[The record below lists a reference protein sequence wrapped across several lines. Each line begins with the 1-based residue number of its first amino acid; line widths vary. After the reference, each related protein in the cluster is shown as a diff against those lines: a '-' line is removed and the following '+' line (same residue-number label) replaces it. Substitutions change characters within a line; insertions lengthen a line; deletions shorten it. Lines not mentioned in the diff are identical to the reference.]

1 MPSSPDIATE
11 AGSEAAVSFRSAQ
24 HADLPTLLALIADDT
39 LGKNR
44 EFDVANPNYLKAFEA
59 ISADPNQQLLVAEL
73 DGRILG
79 MAQLSF
85 IPGLSRGG
93 AWRCNVEAVRIA
105 SDLRGQGLGAQLMQ
119 ACEERARERGCT
131 LLQLTSVLSWS
142 GLRRKPYWLQEA
154 GVQVDADEPRQ
165 TSSSHHRSRRSV
177 PRRLWTTCASP
188 WGSSPAEGRARWG
201 EDRYRACRKTLPA
214 SLLRSAQPL
223 TPDPSPVG
231 RGEQSVKLRRP

>member
-131 LLQLTSVLSWS
+131 LLQLTSAASRADAHRFYR
-142 GLRRKPYWLQEA
+142 GLGYVESHIGFKK
-154 GVQVDADEPRQ
+154 QV
-165 TSSSHHRSRRSV
+165 S
-177 PRRLWTTCASP
+177 
-188 WGSSPAEGRARWG
+188 
-201 EDRYRACRKTLPA
+201 K
-214 SLLRSAQPL
+214 
-223 TPDPSPVG
+223 
-231 RGEQSVKLRRP
+231 